1 MRGRN
6 AAPLCQIL
14 LVLHSAHRSPN
25 TKLEEVCII
34 LAGGDLIYFLIK
46 PVRVGPGGAKA
57 VVVVTGTLLLM
68 LISECEHAN
77 IKV

>member
-14 LVLHSAHRSPN
+14 LILHPAHRSPN
-25 TKLEEVCII
+25 TKLFF

-46 PVRVGPGGAKA
+46 PVRVGAGGSKA

-68 LISECEHAN
+68 LISKCEHAN